1 MTAEQLYEQMKKMMT
16 EDMFEAL
23 FLYVIRDLWS
33 ITGCYLLE
41 ESLEPSFFEDY
52 ETTAHL
58 KVYSLHKAGNIP
70 SPHLVINYHNYLLD
84 AEHFPDEQFVI
95 AAFSSDT
102 VFWLLD
108 AIQYDNTEW
117 LPESLVPLHKY
128 IKDIRSEIDFYD
140 FYDDSPLEK
149 YLEPFEREYSDITDA
164 NKDIFKE
171 CLEVAVKEMGNPD
184 VEYRPHGVYLRDANR
199 TILINFSAISGTI
212 GIGDIHYEENYS
224 FVDIVDTRSDTLY
237 QFEKCFRDV
246 LSRC

>member
-84 AEHFPDEQFVI
+84 AEHFPDEQFII

-108 AIQYDNTEW
+108 AVQYDNTEW

-149 YLEPFEREYSDITDA
+149 YLEPFEREYAEIT
-164 NKDIFKE
+164 KVYKE
-171 CLEVAVKEMGNPD
+171 SFDKCIEIAVKEMGNPD
-184 VEYRPHGVYLRDANR
+184 VEHRSYGVYLRDADR
-199 TILINFSAISGTI
+199 SILIYFSADSGTI
-212 GIGDIHYEENYS
+212 GIGDMNYEENNC
-224 FVDIVDTRSDTLY
+224 FIDIADTSSSILFK
-237 QFEKCFRDV
+237 FENKFRDI
-246 LSRC
+246 LSHC